1 MCEER
6 MVDMK
11 KIGSILVLIV
21 CICLI
26 ILSLW
31 NIGST
36 LKEYRDSRMEYD
48 KLREEIFVIADNDTE
63 SEKESSEPAS
73 REESS
78 GETSMQ
84 ETMNEEDE
92 EAQKLAEEL
101 ARARAQA
108 KKESESVCNAISQ
121 LRKQNEDVVGWIKF
135 LNLDISYP
143 VMKGSTNNEYLRHT
157 WSGMANN
164 SGSIFMETL
173 NTGDFQDSH
182 TIIYGHNMKDGS
194 MFGKLKNYKE
204 EGGYEKAP
212 YFMIY
217 TEDTAYEY
225 QIFAY
230 SDIAEDDEIYTIYY
244 EPSEEFG
251 QLVQSMK
258 RHSWIDAG
266 VSVDKDDKVI
276 TLSTC
281 STDGRRFVVNAVR
294 TGEYQIP

>member
-1 MCEER
+1 MCKER

-78 GETSMQ
+78 GETSVQ

-194 MFGKLKNYKE
+194 MLGKLKNYK
-204 EGGYEKAP
+204 
-212 YFMIY
+212 
-217 TEDTAYEY
+217 
-225 QIFAY
+225 
-230 SDIAEDDEIYTIYY
+230 
-244 EPSEEFG
+244 
-251 QLVQSMK
+251 
-258 RHSWIDAG
+258 
-266 VSVDKDDKVI
+266 
-276 TLSTC
+276 
-281 STDGRRFVVNAVR
+281 
-294 TGEYQIP
+294 